1 MNLKDFYQQEDT
13 TLRFNREQASRFAKE
28 VAGDFNP
35 IHDIDARRFCV
46 PGDLLFAILL
56 KQQGLF
62 SNMEIEF
69 AGMVT
74 EQSEV
79 LTQVS
84 SGEVRFVKEDG
95 ADFIIAHHNQQSC
108 GDVQFIEAL
117 TCAYVTFSGHTF
129 PHILV
134 PLMKEHDVMINPA
147 RPMVM
152 YRKMSLTLDTCSG
165 DNIALAYTGAELKA
179 SGKKG
184 EVSFFFDITADGE
197 VIGKGMKN
205 MLLSG
210 LRPYEQA
217 VIDDIV
223 IEYEQRKIDWSG
235 NSA

>member
-1 MNLKDFYQQEDT
+1 MNLKDFYQQEDSA
-13 TLRFNREQASRFAKE
+13 LRFSREQASRFAKE

-35 IHDIDARRFCV
+35 IHNVDARRFCV

-62 SNMEIEF
+62 NSMEIEF
-69 AGMVT
+69 TGMVT

-84 SGEVRFVKEDG
+84 NGEVRFVNEAG
-95 ADFIIAHHNQQSC
+95 SDFIIAHHNQQSC
-108 GDVQFIEAL
+108 GDAEFIEAL

-134 PLMKEHDVMINPA
+134 PLMKEHNVMVNPA

-165 DNIALAYTGAELKA
+165 ENIALAYSGAELKA
-179 SGKKG
+179 NGKKG

-217 VIDDIV
+217 VVDDLV
-223 IEYEQRKIDWSG
+223 NEYGQRNTD
-235 NSA
+235 